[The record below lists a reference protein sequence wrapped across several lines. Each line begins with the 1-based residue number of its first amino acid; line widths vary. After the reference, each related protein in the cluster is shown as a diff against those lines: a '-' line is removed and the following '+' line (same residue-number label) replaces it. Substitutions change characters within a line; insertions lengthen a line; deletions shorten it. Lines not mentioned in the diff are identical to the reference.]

1 MKFFDLVPSV
11 GHVVL
16 ELILDAAGHAEVCC
30 SHHTC
35 PGVVLVLSLVD
46 LRFVNWAK

>member
-35 PGVVLVLSLVD
+35 PGVALVLLIVD
-46 LRFVNWAK
+46 LRLVNWAK